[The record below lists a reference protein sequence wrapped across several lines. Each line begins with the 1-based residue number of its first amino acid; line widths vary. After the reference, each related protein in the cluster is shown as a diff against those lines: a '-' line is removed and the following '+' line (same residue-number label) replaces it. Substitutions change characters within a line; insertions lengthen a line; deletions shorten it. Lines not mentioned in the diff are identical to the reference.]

1 MNGTPHLLIFVAP
14 NRIRELIRG
23 AKMKK
28 KKARKN
34 INVELSIVMWENHP
48 YLSNVTVKDK
58 DKNLNKKNVEN
69 LTDLCFRAYVLKLP
83 CF

>member
-28 KKARKN
+28 KKARKK
-34 INVELSIVMWENHP
+34 NVELSIVMWENDLL
-48 YLSNVTVKDK
+48 LSNVTVKDK
-58 DKNLNKKNVEN
+58 DKNMKKKNLEN
-69 LTDLCFRAYVLKLP
+69 LPDLCFSAYVL
-83 CF
+83 